1 MSYPSPPMDQEMLRG
16 FSAHWLSLRS
26 FLGYIWRDDRPWM
39 KLQVVLTFIFMILG
53 QILLG
58 VVPLLYKWLTDSL
71 TSYEEVRFSGEL
83 LSPAMVVIF
92 LLLGVGSMRLL
103 QSVCSELSSWFFN
116 EARVVATRDL
126 AVDVFAHLHRMSMR
140 FHIDRRTGGL
150 ARVIERGVRSV
161 EFLLTFVLLNTLPLF
176 FQLVISL
183 SLIGYYLG
191 VWISFFV
198 FLTLC
203 IYIWFT
209 FKVSEWRMGLRRE
222 MNNLDTDANAKAVD
236 SLINFE
242 TVRYFTNEKYEVD
255 RFSDVVRAY
264 NGWQIRVVRSLS
276 LLNVGQSFILAVS
289 LMVVSFVVVFDV
301 LAGKKTVGDFVM
313 LNMYLLSTFSQL
325 GFLGTIYRQI
335 RQSLTDMEDLFSLL
349 REGVEVRDAEDALD
363 LELVKGEVLFDGVKF
378 SYGGERVILE
388 DFSLLLGGRKKL
400 AVVGPSGS
408 GKTTLSRLLLRFYD
422 VGEGRVEID
431 GQDVRKVTQE
441 SLRSYVGIVPQDTV
455 LFNGTIGENIG
466 YGRIGASE
474 EEILEAAER
483 ARLGELLKELPDG
496 LETMVGERGL
506 KLSGGE
512 KQRVAIARIL
522 LRNPPIVIFDEATS
536 SLDTDTERAIM
547 ESLSELAEGRTT
559 LMIAHRLATVADA
572 DVIVVMDKGRIVEE
586 GTHEILLS
594 RGGLYAKMWEA
605 QRGLEEME
613 RKKEEMKD
621 FVKVT

>member
-1 MSYPSPPMDQEMLRG
+1 
-16 FSAHWLSLRS
+16 
-26 FLGYIWRDDRPWM
+26 
-39 KLQVVLTFIFMILG
+39 
-53 QILLG
+53 
-58 VVPLLYKWLTDSL
+58 
-71 TSYEEVRFSGEL
+71 
-83 LSPAMVVIF
+83 
-92 LLLGVGSMRLL
+92 
-103 QSVCSELSSWFFN
+103 
-116 EARVVATRDL
+116 
-126 AVDVFAHLHRMSMR
+126 
-140 FHIDRRTGGL
+140 
-150 ARVIERGVRSV
+150 
-161 EFLLTFVLLNTLPLF
+161 
-176 FQLVISL
+176 
-183 SLIGYYLG
+183 
-191 VWISFFV
+191 
-198 FLTLC
+198 
-203 IYIWFT
+203 
-209 FKVSEWRMGLRRE
+209 
-222 MNNLDTDANAKAVD
+222 
-236 SLINFE
+236 
-242 TVRYFTNEKYEVD
+242 
-255 RFSDVVRAY
+255 
-264 NGWQIRVVRSLS
+264 
-276 LLNVGQSFILAVS
+276 
-289 LMVVSFVVVFDV
+289 
-301 LAGKKTVGDFVM
+301 
-313 LNMYLLSTFSQL
+313 
-325 GFLGTIYRQI
+325 
-335 RQSLTDMEDLFSLL
+335 
-349 REGVEVRDAEDALD
+349 
-363 LELVKGEVLFDGVKF
+363 
-378 SYGGERVILE
+378 
-388 DFSLLLGGRKKL
+388 
-400 AVVGPSGS
+400 
-408 GKTTLSRLLLRFYD
+408 LLRFYD

>member
-1 MSYPSPPMDQEMLRG
+1 MSYPSPPMDQKMLRG

-39 KLQVVLTFIFMILG
+39 KLQVVLTFVFMILG
-53 QILLG
+53 QVLLG

>member
-1 MSYPSPPMDQEMLRG
+1 
-16 FSAHWLSLRS
+16 
-26 FLGYIWRDDRPWM
+26 
-39 KLQVVLTFIFMILG
+39 
-53 QILLG
+53 
-58 VVPLLYKWLTDSL
+58 
-71 TSYEEVRFSGEL
+71 
-83 LSPAMVVIF
+83 
-92 LLLGVGSMRLL
+92 
-103 QSVCSELSSWFFN
+103 
-116 EARVVATRDL
+116 
-126 AVDVFAHLHRMSMR
+126 
-140 FHIDRRTGGL
+140 
-150 ARVIERGVRSV
+150 
-161 EFLLTFVLLNTLPLF
+161 
-176 FQLVISL
+176 
-183 SLIGYYLG
+183 
-191 VWISFFV
+191 
-198 FLTLC
+198 
-203 IYIWFT
+203 
-209 FKVSEWRMGLRRE
+209 

>member
-1 MSYPSPPMDQEMLRG
+1 
-16 FSAHWLSLRS
+16 
-26 FLGYIWRDDRPWM
+26 M
-39 KLQVVLTFIFMILG
+39 KLQVVLTFVFMILG
-53 QILLG
+53 QVLLG